1 MEHPK
6 DREFRKEYEQAVA
19 SGATTESMAGWMN
32 DNAKKGL
39 VKKLDAYCE
48 HISARMAEEE
58 RKEPH
63 TYGEIIKTISNAKVY
78 IEKLKE
84 LPEKLVVKQRK
95 KLNERFDDLVD
106 KKLYSES
113 SRLLWV
119 ARGLEKFI
127 QSDEYKKVKNDL
139 KDATNLYSKSLAL
152 KEEWEQENAD
162 IIEAERARS
171 RREELLSAD
180 PDALRALGIT
190 PPPVQ
195 KVSRSEEDPEF
206 NETLEALRAIHPS
219 ATDAEIE
226 QMTKL
231 M

>member
-1 MEHPK
+1 M
-6 DREFRKEYEQAVA
+6 
-19 SGATTESMAGWMN
+19 
-32 DNAKKGL
+32 
-39 VKKLDAYCE
+39 
-48 HISARMAEEE
+48 
-58 RKEPH
+58 
-63 TYGEIIKTISNAKVY
+63 
-78 IEKLKE
+78 
-84 LPEKLVVKQRK
+84 
-95 KLNERFDDLVD
+95 D

-127 QSDEYKKVKNDL
+127 QSDEYKRVKNDL

-195 KVSRSEEDPEF
+195 KVSRSEEDPEV
-206 NETLEALRAIHPS
+206 NETLEALRSYSSIRY
-219 ATDAEIE
+219 
-226 QMTKL
+226 
-231 M
+231 

>member
-95 KLNERFDDLVD
+95 K
-106 KKLYSES
+106 
-113 SRLLWV
+113 
-119 ARGLEKFI
+119 
-127 QSDEYKKVKNDL
+127 
-139 KDATNLYSKSLAL
+139 T
-152 KEEWEQENAD
+152 
-162 IIEAERARS
+162 
-171 RREELLSAD
+171 
-180 PDALRALGIT
+180 
-190 PPPVQ
+190 
-195 KVSRSEEDPEF
+195 
-206 NETLEALRAIHPS
+206 
-219 ATDAEIE
+219 
-226 QMTKL
+226 
-231 M
+231 